1 MLEDIEES
9 RSLWLFELGEQ
20 HKGLRIGDDAV
31 LSGSWKIIH
40 GCCRMRWNKV

>member
-31 LSGSWKIIH
+31 L
-40 GCCRMRWNKV
+40 RKVSSEEE